1 MAYKDKAQAVEYN
14 NSFISRSY
22 DRINLT
28 VQKGEKDAIRSYAAS
43 RGESVNAFIN
53 RAIQNQMLSD
63 RASVHDDTIPK
74 IKGGK

>member
-53 RAIQNQMLSD
+53 RAIRNQMLAD
-63 RASVHDDTIPK
+63 EKKPED
-74 IKGGK
+74 